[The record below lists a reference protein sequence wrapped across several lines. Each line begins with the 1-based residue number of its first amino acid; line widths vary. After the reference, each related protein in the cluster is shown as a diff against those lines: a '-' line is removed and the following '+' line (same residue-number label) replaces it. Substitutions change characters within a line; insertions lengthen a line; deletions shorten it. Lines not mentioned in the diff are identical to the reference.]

1 MISVNFKS
9 LHQIEKLPGFAQRR
23 LDKKVTKN
31 QCSKDTVSSF
41 SRTLNIKELLIWES
55 YESVLHKNTVQT
67 LSEIY

>member
-1 MISVNFKS
+1 M
-9 LHQIEKLPGFAQRR
+9 QDFAQRR
-23 LDKKVTKN
+23 LDKKVAKN

-41 SRTLNIKELLIWES
+41 SRTSNIKELLIWES